1 MKKITFDVVRMRACY
16 NKAGKFVS
24 LICYSY
30 NDEQA
35 ETEVKVTAKKLTLSY
50 TVAEEEVSKDD
61 KHTRFIY
68 PEHSSFAK
76 IVDFGKKNDMLP
88 SDFNV

>member
-1 MKKITFDVVRMRACY
+1 MKKISFDVVRMRACY

-35 ETEVKVTAKKLTLSY
+35 ETDVKVTAKKLTLSY
-50 TVAEEEVSKDD
+50 TVSEEEVAKDD

-68 PEHSSFAK
+68 PEHSQFAK
-76 IVDFGKKNDMLP
+76 IINFGKANAMLAA
-88 SDFNV
+88 DFAV